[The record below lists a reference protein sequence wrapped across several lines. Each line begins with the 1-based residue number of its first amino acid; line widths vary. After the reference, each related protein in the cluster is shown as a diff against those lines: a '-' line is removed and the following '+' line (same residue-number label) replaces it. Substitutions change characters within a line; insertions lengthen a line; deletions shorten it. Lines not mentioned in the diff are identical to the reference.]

1 MSDGVRVT
9 GALIDA
15 ARRGEREAL
24 DRLLGGFYNYLRL
37 LARTGIDASLR
48 GQAAPSDVVNETMYR
63 ACRRFDQFRGRTEA
77 ELAGWLRQILF
88 HHLADLARSRQET
101 RPDGRAVS
109 LHRLLDRSAQGLE
122 KLLEADQSSPS
133 HRAHQ
138 RDLAVVL
145 ADALAELSAEH
156 REVIVLHDLEEL
168 DWDEVSRRMD
178 RTPGAVRMLWARA
191 LTRLKPLL
199 QRRL

>member
-15 ARRGEREAL
+15 AQRGEREAL

-63 ACRRFDQFRGRTEA
+63 ACRRFDQFRGHTEA

-88 HHLADLARSRQET
+88 HHLADLAR
-101 RPDGRAVS
+101 
-109 LHRLLDRSAQGLE
+109 
-122 KLLEADQSSPS
+122 
-133 HRAHQ
+133 
-138 RDLAVVL
+138 
-145 ADALAELSAEH
+145 
-156 REVIVLHDLEEL
+156 
-168 DWDEVSRRMD
+168 
-178 RTPGAVRMLWARA
+178 A

-199 QRRL
+199 ERRL